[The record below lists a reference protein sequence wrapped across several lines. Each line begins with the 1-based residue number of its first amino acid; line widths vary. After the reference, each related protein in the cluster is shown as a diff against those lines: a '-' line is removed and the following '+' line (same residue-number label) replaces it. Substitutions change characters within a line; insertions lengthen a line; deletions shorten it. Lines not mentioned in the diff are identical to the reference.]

1 MLDLKGWKKNPPYDR
16 KRALWFS
23 LLIIVGTVVAISTHA
38 IGLGLQAA
46 LLLYVLGGKIIVP
59 STQT

>member
-1 MLDLKGWKKNPPYDR
+1 
-16 KRALWFS
+16 
-23 LLIIVGTVVAISTHA
+23 LIIVGTVVAISTHA